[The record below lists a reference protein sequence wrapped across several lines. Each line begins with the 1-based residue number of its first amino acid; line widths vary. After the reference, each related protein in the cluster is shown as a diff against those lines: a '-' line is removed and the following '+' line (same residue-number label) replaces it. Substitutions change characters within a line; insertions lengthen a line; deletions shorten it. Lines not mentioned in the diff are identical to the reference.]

1 MTGAAAWLRVLL
13 AVGAFVAVAVAA
25 SMLVRHVGANL
36 KEMGGRTSRVVGL
49 VGLAANLCVLAVVVL
64 MLVLVDRRP
73 VSDLGL
79 GLSRNDVVVLVSF
92 LALTLLLAAVF
103 LVRLRASGRAEVSHN
118 SRPAGAPPD
127 VLGAALTVAV
137 LAVVAIQEETLF
149 RGYLT
154 VNLLPSG
161 WVVVAFTSVLLFAAV
176 HLLTNLASPAQIA
189 SWTVGGGI
197 LVMAYLLSGSLW
209 VAVAIHFTIDLTNV
223 VAFGIVGRYSLLRI
237 RPAVSEGW
245 RMRYR
250 LASSALVA
258 VLLLGAYGAHVRAPS
273 SSVVTPG
280 NSVAA
285 DGRSS

>member
-13 AVGAFVAVAVAA
+13 AVGAFIAVAVAA

-49 VGLAANLCVLAVVVL
+49 VGLAANLGVLAVVLL

-92 LALTLLLAAVF
+92 LALTVLLAGVF
-103 LVRLRASGRAEVSHN
+103 LARLRASGRAEVSHN
-118 SRPAGAPPD
+118 SRPAGAAPD

-161 WVVVAFTSVLLFAAV
+161 WVVVALTSVLLFAAV

-223 VAFGIVGRYSLLRI
+223 VAFGIVGRYSLVRI

-273 SSVVTPG
+273 SPVVTPG

-285 DGRSS
+285 DARPS